1 MEFLDDS
8 KLTKEFQAT
17 APKCV
22 RELLKLGT
30 DDRLVFVKDHG
41 QIVLKRGEIKFE
53 T

>member
-30 DDRLVFVKDHG
+30 DDRLVFVKDCG
-41 QIVLKRGEIKFE
+41 QIALKRRELKFE
-53 T
+53 P